1 MPIPALVAARP
12 EDVGVDPALLA
23 KVYARA
29 QQEVD
34 SGAVDA
40 CQVAVCRHGKLAG
53 MATRGRMPGGE
64 AATDATLFSIFS
76 CTKLVVAIGMWQ
88 LLEEGLIALTDRVV
102 RTPPLG
108 HQIDRAPPR
117 APHAALA
124 AASRGARGGR
134 RRSSPSSGRAASPR
148 SPSSTSSPSPVRPPA
163 PALPTPSHPTTPLN
177 PGVLC

>member
-12 EDVGVDPALLA
+12 EDVGVDAALLA

-53 MATRGRMPGGE
+53 MATCGRMPGGE

-88 LLEEGLIALTDRVV
+88 LLEEGLIALSDRVV
-102 RTPPLG
+102 RTTPPLVLPA
-108 HQIDRAPPR
+108 Q
-117 APHAALA
+117 A
-124 AASRGARGGR
+124 AASRGARVSR
-134 RRSSPSSGRAASPR
+134 RRSSPSSGRAANPR
-148 SPSSTSSPSPVRPPA
+148 SPSSISSPSPVRPPA
-163 PALPTPSHPTTPLN
+163 PALPTRSHPTTPLN

>member
-12 EDVGVDPALLA
+12 EDVGVDAALLA
-23 KVYARA
+23 KVYDRA

-53 MATRGRMPGGE
+53 MATCGRMPGGE

-102 RTPPLG
+102 RTPP
-108 HQIDRAPPR
+108 DRTL
-117 APHAALA
+117 LA
-124 AASRGARGGR
+124 AASRGARVGR

-148 SPSSTSSPSPVRPPA
+148 SPSSTSSPSPVRPCPCH
-163 PALPTPSHPTTPLN
+163 PSCPLN
-177 PGVLC
+177 PRVPC

>member
-102 RTPPLG
+102 RTPP
-108 HQIDRAPPR
+108 DRTPAPPAAVAHGER
-117 APHAALA
+117 AGAGGDHPRVRGERQVRGHRPPPPHLHLYD
-124 AASRGARGGR
+124 
-134 RRSSPSSGRAASPR
+134 
-148 SPSSTSSPSPVRPPA
+148 PA
-163 PALPTPSHPTTPLN
+163 PALAD
-177 PGVLC
+177 PGGPAD